1 MTQTIFASLSRI
13 QKNLRAP
20 KNQRNSFG
28 NYNYRSCEDILEGL
42 KRCES
47 FQGLSIIITDEI
59 VQVGERYYVKATATL
74 HNDTESV
81 SNTAYARESEDKKG
95 MDSSQVTGATSSYAR
110 KYALNGLF
118 AIDDVRDADTQ
129 DNRASGTEEKKESE
143 AHTSAPVS
151 AIKCE
156 TCGAPAQM
164 REGVSKKSGKPY
176 KAVFCSSQDATH
188 TKWIN
193 ETVEDLPVRD
203 VNDDPYGGF
212 TG

>member
-1 MTQTIFASLSRI
+1 MTQTIFASLSKI
-13 QKNLRAP
+13 QQELQAP

-42 KRCES
+42 KKCES

-118 AIDDVRDADTQ
+118 AIDDVKDADTQ
-129 DNRASGTEEKKESE
+129 DNR
-143 AHTSAPVS
+143 
-151 AIKCE
+151 
-156 TCGAPAQM
+156 
-164 REGVSKKSGKPY
+164 EG
-176 KAVFCSSQDATH
+176 TH
-188 TKWIN
+188 TEK
-193 ETVEDLPVRD
+193 EKVDKDTCPHEHKVERVVLKEGKNKGRKYVGCVDCKSFLNWVD
-203 VNDDPYGGF
+203 NDDFGF
-212 TG
+212 EG